1 MDNQFLIN
9 TSGAANRKSPRYL
22 VEHKILPYLFYNGGP
37 RFLGTLLSERGSA
50 LCALYDEI
58 LGGLPNP
65 YKPSDFTFIPRV
77 FSDELN
83 TSLVLQIIMP
93 EPEKPLHCT
102 SVYLCIEAPVG
113 ERLYITSEYSFDSRS
128 HLCAWMEGPIHFH
141 FSAIDPE
148 MELEYVLEKFQSRES
163 LYEIVQAYQERIEE
177 NEPDSSEAAD

>member
-1 MDNQFLIN
+1 MDHQFLIN

-58 LGGLPNP
+58 LDGLPNP

-77 FSDELN
+77 FSDERN

-102 SVYLCIEAPVG
+102 SVYLCMDGRA
-113 ERLYITSEYSFDSRS
+113 DSLS
-128 HLCAWMEGPIHFH
+128 LLC
-141 FSAIDPE
+141 D
-148 MELEYVLEKFQSRES
+148 
-163 LYEIVQAYQERIEE
+163 
-177 NEPDSSEAAD
+177 